1 MEPVIF
7 SLLVQWQM
15 ILGTKTRRMIM
26 IVVADRLAVSS
37 WLLPLME

>member
-7 SLLVQWQM
+7 SLSVQRQM

-26 IVVADRLAVSS
+26 IVVADGMAVSS